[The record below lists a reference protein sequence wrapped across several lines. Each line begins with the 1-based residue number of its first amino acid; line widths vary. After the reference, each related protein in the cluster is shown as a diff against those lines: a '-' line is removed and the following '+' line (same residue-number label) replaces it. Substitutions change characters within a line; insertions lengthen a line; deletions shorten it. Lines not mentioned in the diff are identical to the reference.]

1 MVCDGH
7 GNCGMEIARTV
18 VSLAHSIMIVI
29 ESLSNRQ
36 YRNPNWTRIFSKD
49 LTEK

>member
-7 GNCGMEIARTV
+7 GNCGMEIAKTV
-18 VSLAHSIMIVI
+18 ASLAHSIMIVI

-36 YRNPNWTRIFSKD
+36 YKNLNWTRISFKS
-49 LTEK
+49 LTRK